1 VCALILAVSGWLPG
15 PATAQAASQAAST
28 VAPQTAMRPLRI
40 SSNHRF
46 FERADGT
53 PFFWLG
59 DTAWLLFTRLDR
71 ADATRYLDD
80 RQAKGFNVV
89 QVMVLH
95 GADDVNAYGAAALI
109 DQDPA
114 RPRVTPGQDIA
125 KEGEYDYWDHVD
137 WIVDRAAERGLY
149 VAMVAAWG
157 SNARS
162 GRLNEQNVEAY
173 TRFLAGRYKDRPN
186 IIWVTG
192 GDTQGD
198 RESAVWRAMGRTF
211 KAEDPNHLVT
221 FHPFGRTQ
229 SSTWFHAEAWLDF
242 NMFQSGHRR
251 YDQDDEPGAKGEDNW
266 RYVAEDYA
274 KTPVKP
280 TLDGEPSYEGI
291 PQGLHDPKEP
301 FWTDADARRYA
312 WWSVFAG
319 AAGHTYGHSAVMQ
332 MHKPAF
338 GAGAYGVRQVWDEAI
353 QAPGAGQMRHLATL
367 MLSRPYFERVP
378 DQGAIAG
385 DSVAGGGAAGAG
397 AAGGAAR
404 YDRVIVTRGK
414 RYLFA
419 YTYTGR
425 PFTLKMGVI
434 TGARLRASWYDPRT
448 GAGRAIGVVSN
459 EGEHRFDPPGTPAP
473 GNDWVLVLDDA
484 AAGYAAPGATVPAPT
499 SASASAAAPASVT
512 ADAATEYLFA
522 SFRGNGEDGLHLA
535 HSRDGLRWTALNDD
549 RSFLQ
554 PAIGTKLMRDPS
566 IARGPDGVFHLVW
579 TTGWW
584 DRGIGV
590 AHSTDLI
597 HWSEQTFLPVMEQE
611 PGAVNCWAPELFYDE
626 ATRTFL
632 IFWSTTIAG
641 RFPETAETGDAGNAR
656 KLNHRMYVVTTK
668 DFKTYSGTRLFYDGG
683 FNVIDGTLVKDG
695 ARYVLIVKDET
706 LRPVPKKHL
715 RTAVS
720 DRAEGPYGPASAP
733 ITPDWVEGPSPLKV
747 GDAWIVYFDEYT
759 RKKYGAIRSTDLT
772 TWTNISDRIE
782 FPSGTRHGTAFAV
795 PSSIVAPLLA
805 HEAR

>member
-1 VCALILAVSGWLPG
+1 VS
-15 PATAQAASQAAST
+15 
-28 VAPQTAMRPLRI
+28 PLRI

-59 DTAWLLFTRLDR
+59 DTAWLLFKRLDR
-71 ADATRYLDD
+71 ADAARYLDD
-80 RQAKGFNVV
+80 RRAKGFNVI

-109 DQDPA
+109 EQDPA
-114 RPRVTPGQDIA
+114 RPRVTPGNDLA

-137 WIVDRAAERGLY
+137 WIVDSAAERGIY

-162 GRLNEQNVEAY
+162 GRLNEGNVDTYA
-173 TRFLAGRYKDRPN
+173 RFLANRYKDKPN

-211 KAEDPNHLVT
+211 KTQDPNHLVT

-229 SSTWFHAEAWLDF
+229 SSTWFHAEPWLDF

-251 YDQDDEPGAKGEDNW
+251 YDQEDEPSAKGEDNW

-312 WWSVFAG
+312 YWSVFAG

-332 MHKPAF
+332 MHRPAF
-338 GAGAYGVRQVWDEAI
+338 GAGAYGVRQFWDDAI
-353 QAPGAGQMRHLATL
+353 QAPGAAQMQHLARL
-367 MLSRPYFERVP
+367 MVSRPYLERVP
-378 DQGAIAG
+378 DQSVVAG
-385 DSVAGGGAAGAG
+385 DRTALDN
-397 AAGGAAR
+397 AR
-404 YDRVIVTRGK
+404 YDRVIVTRGQ

-425 PFTLKMGVI
+425 PFTLKMGAI
-434 TGARLRASWYDPRT
+434 AGTRLRASWYDPRT
-448 GAGRAIGVVSN
+448 GTARAFGVVAN
-459 EGEHRFDPPGTPAP
+459 KGERRFDPPGTPAS
-473 GNDWVLVLDDA
+473 GNDWVLVLDDES
-484 AAGYAAPGATVPAPT
+484 AGYAAPGVETSSSASV
-499 SASASAAAPASVT
+499 SASALAAAPTVAKAGATTS
-512 ADAATEYLFA
+512 ADAGTEYLFA

-535 HSRDGLRWTALNDD
+535 HSRDGLRWTALNGD

-554 PAIGTKLMRDPS
+554 PAVGTKLMRDPS
-566 IARGPDGVFHLVW
+566 IARGPDGLFHLVW

-584 DRGIGV
+584 DRGIGI

-611 PGAVNCWAPELFYDE
+611 PDAVNCWAPELFYDE
-626 ATRTFL
+626 ATKTFL
-632 IFWSTTIAG
+632 IFWSTTIPG
-641 RFPETAETGDAGNAR
+641 RFPETADSGDPGNAR
-656 KLNHRMYVVTTK
+656 KLNHRMYLVTTK
-668 DFKTYSGTRLFYDGG
+668 DFKTYSKTRLFYDGG

-706 LRPVPKKHL
+706 KQPVAKKHL

-720 DRAEGPYGPASAP
+720 DRAEGPYGAASAP
-733 ITPDWVEGPSPLKV
+733 ISPDWVEGPSPLKV
-747 GDAWIVYFDEYT
+747 GGAWIVYFDEYT
-759 RKKYGAIRSTDLT
+759 RKKYGAIRSTDLA
-772 TWTNISDRIE
+772 TWTSISDRID
-782 FPSGTRHGTAFAV
+782 FPAGTRHGTAFAV
-795 PSSIVAPLLA
+795 PAAIVAPLLA
-805 HEAR
+805 LDAR